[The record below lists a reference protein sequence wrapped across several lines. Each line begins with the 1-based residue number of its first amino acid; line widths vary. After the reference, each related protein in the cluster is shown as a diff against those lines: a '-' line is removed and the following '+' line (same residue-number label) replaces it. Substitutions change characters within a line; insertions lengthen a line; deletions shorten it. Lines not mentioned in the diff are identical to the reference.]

1 MDLSFFHSFIHSR
14 THVNGLEQVYSIG
27 FIWGPDYQTEYLKG
41 GKGVGAV
48 YKSKI
53 YKRLKGKL
61 IWLFQALSLQSAG
74 VSVPRFKT
82 RQIKGAHP

>member
-14 THVNGLEQVYSIG
+14 THVNGLEQDYSIR

-41 GKGVGAV
+41 AKGVGAV

-74 VSVPRFKT
+74 VSVPRSKI
-82 RQIKGAHP
+82 RQIKRAHP